1 LLVAEALDFIPAKHL
16 QQDKV
21 VLDLQVELHHQV
33 MREELQDNQD
43 LHQELQLLMVFMQL
57 VVVEGEIVLIFY
69 QLQVATVVP
78 VS

>member
-1 LLVAEALDFIPAKHL
+1 LLVAEALDFIPLKHL

-43 LHQELQLLMVFMQL
+43 LPQELQLLMVFMQL
-57 VVVEGEIVLIFY
+57 VVVEGEIVLILY

>member
-1 LLVAEALDFIPAKHL
+1 VEEVLDFIPPKHL

-43 LHQELQLLMVFMQL
+43 LPQELQLLMVFMQL

>member
-1 LLVAEALDFIPAKHL
+1 MQVEEVLDFIPLKHL

-43 LHQELQLLMVFMQL
+43 LHQELQLLMVFMHL
-57 VVVEGEIVLIFY
+57 VVVEGEIVAVLL
-69 QLQVATVVP
+69 QLLVVP
-78 VS
+78 VVPAS

>member
-1 LLVAEALDFIPAKHL
+1 LLVAEALDFIPLKHL

-33 MREELQDNQD
+33 MREELQDNQH

>member
-1 LLVAEALDFIPAKHL
+1 LLVAEALDFIPLKHL

-43 LHQELQLLMVFMQL
+43 LPQELQLLMVFMQL

>member
-1 LLVAEALDFIPAKHL
+1 VEEVLDFIPAKHL

-43 LHQELQLLMVFMQL
+43 LPQELQLLMVFMQL
-57 VVVEGEIVLIFY
+57 VVVEGEIVLILH